1 MRPCCAPY
9 SASPLPA
16 SHTPSAPLPLPLPV
30 GLLLS
35 PFALLPAAELFSFC
49 RRSPFAAS
57 IAHTHTQYTHPA
69 HTHPAHTRTHITRAH
84 THTHLKRA
92 HITQLQAK
100 FVQKCPRPGTIFIS
114 LSFAFSL
121 SFSGSLSHSFC
132 FVLRTFVYFSFGAGR
147 LCWQGGRQH
156 LRRIKF

>member
-9 SASPLPA
+9 SVPPLPA
-16 SHTPSAPLPLPLPV
+16 SHTPSAPLALPRPV

-57 IAHTHTQYTHPA
+57 IAHTHTHPVHTPSTYTPST
-69 HTHPAHTRTHITRAH
+69 HTHTYNES

-147 LCWQGGRQH
+147 LRWQGGRQH